1 MCRGCDC
8 CNDQGEDGEVGI
20 KPVATGMEKGDH
32 RQVVKEVGSI
42 GFPAVQN
49 KRRVGCYVQVSVMMG
64 AYVTHGAGNTGRLCF
79 AFLVSSYNVI
89 DQVFHSL
96 PLGSFGG
103 GGMVFFSV
111 LSTLSSGS
119 SLFLSG
125 FD

>member
-64 AYVTHGAGNTGRLCF
+64 AYVTHGAGNTGRFCF

-96 PLGSFGG
+96 PLGSFGERNG
-103 GGMVFFSV
+103 VFLCVVNSV
-111 LSTLSSGS
+111 LWLLS
-119 SLFLSG
+119 FLIRI
-125 FD
+125 